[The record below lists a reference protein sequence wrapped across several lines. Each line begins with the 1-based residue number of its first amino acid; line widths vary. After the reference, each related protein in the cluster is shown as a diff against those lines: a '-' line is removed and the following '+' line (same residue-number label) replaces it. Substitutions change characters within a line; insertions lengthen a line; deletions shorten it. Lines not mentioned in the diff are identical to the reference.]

1 MEGRKSVDFFSMHFI
16 FIGSTN
22 LVSFRFDSSHPGR
35 ARAGRAFVFS
45 FIFSFALC
53 ASSSIRGVTLLLVH
67 FIHFI
72 HSFIVGESQPSW
84 LVNENDDVVETDDD
98 DDGGP

>member
-1 MEGRKSVDFFSMHFI
+1 MHFI

-22 LVSFRFDSSHPGR
+22 LVLFRFDSSHPGR

-45 FIFSFALC
+45 FIFFFCFVCVVLHPWRRAVVGSF
-53 ASSSIRGVTLLLVH
+53 
-67 FIHFI
+67 HFI